1 MNQER
6 QNIYPLIYL
15 FSFFFFFLIAAFEA
29 NKYVDALLIF

>member
-15 FSFFFFFLIAAFEA
+15 FSFFFFLIAAFEA